1 MNKKWE
7 LYNSNEKLIEE
18 VVITYNIP
26 KLLATVLVNREIVNN
41 ENVDVFLNPTRK
53 DFHNPF
59 DMPDMRK
66 SSRQNHE
73 SNRESGK
80 SYYIW

>member
-66 SSRQNHE
+66 SSR
-73 SNRESGK
+73 
-80 SYYIW
+80 